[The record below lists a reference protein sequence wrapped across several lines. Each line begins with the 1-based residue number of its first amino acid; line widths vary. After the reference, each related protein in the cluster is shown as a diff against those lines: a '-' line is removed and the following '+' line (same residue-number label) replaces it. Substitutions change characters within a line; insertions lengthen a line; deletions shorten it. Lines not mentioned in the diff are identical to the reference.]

1 MAFSIVKDSKC
12 TMCLTAVAAGSDAQ
26 YTSIIDTQNFES
38 CTFLA
43 SFGTITS
50 GAVTSV
56 SIQQDDANATA
67 GMTDLLGS
75 GYTVADTNDDM
86 GVIVEVIKPTK
97 RYLRLKISR
106 ATQNAVIN
114 CVWAIQT
121 GARLTATTHDST
133 TVIGSEQTFS
143 PAEGTA

>member
-1 MAFSIVKDSKC
+1 MFSIVKDAKV
-12 TMCLTAVAAGSDAQ
+12 TMPLTAVAAGSDAQ
-26 YTSIIDTQNFES
+26 YTSIIDMQGFES
-38 CTFLA
+38 CTFIA
-43 SFGTITS
+43 SFGAITA

-67 GMTDLLGS
+67 GMTDLAGS
-75 GYTVADTNDDM
+75 GYTVADSDDDKC
-86 GVIVEVIKPTK
+86 VVVEVVKPTK

-114 CVWAIQT
+114 CVIAIQT
-121 GARLTATTHDST
+121 TARVRPVTHDST
-133 TVIGSEQTFS
+133 TVLGSEQTFS